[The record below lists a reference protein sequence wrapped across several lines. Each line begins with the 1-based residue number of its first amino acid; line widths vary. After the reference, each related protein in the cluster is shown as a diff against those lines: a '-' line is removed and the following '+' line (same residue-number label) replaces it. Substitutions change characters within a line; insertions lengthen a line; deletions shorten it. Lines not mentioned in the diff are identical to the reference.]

1 MTLEMNE
8 EYFMQLDE
16 KLTLVPLTYDK
27 AFKRIFRTNLDI
39 LKDFLKDV
47 IPLDIDKECNI
58 RLMDGEL
65 PKENMKEKGKI
76 IDIYVV
82 LDRKIYVDIEMNKSK
97 FETVLQRNIK
107 YKDKLSS
114 MLPESNEDYKALTS
128 KKLYQLNLNAYP
140 YEKILDDIIVLY
152 GLKTHHIYSSD
163 ECMVV
168 KSLERYRDLYYNKSN
183 KEKDVIWLTI
193 LTSRTFTELYEL
205 SRQILSKEK
214 VKKLMEA
221 AISMSKDGFILH
233 EWQKD
238 KFDALVKYN
247 EIEDA
252 KKEGKSLGI
261 EEGKS
266 LGIEEGRALGKAEG
280 TKEKAIEIAKNLI
293 KENVDINI
301 IVKSTG
307 LTKKDINLLKENTDE

>member
-1 MTLEMNE
+1 MTFKLEI
-8 EYFMQLDE
+8 EYFEQLDE

-39 LKDFLKDV
+39 LKEFLKDV
-47 IPLDIDKECNI
+47 IPLDIDKDCNI

-65 PKENMKEKGKI
+65 PKENMKEKGRI
-76 IDIYVV
+76 VDIYVV
-82 LDRKIYVDIEMNKSK
+82 LDGKIYVDIEMNKSK

-114 MLPESNEDYKALTS
+114 MLPESDEDFKAITS
-128 KKLYQLNLNAYP
+128 KKLYQLNLNAYLF
-140 YEKILDDIIVLY
+140 EKILDDILVLY
-152 GLKTHHIYSSD
+152 GLKTHKIYSSD
-163 ECMVV
+163 ECMIV
-168 KSLERYRDLYYNKSN
+168 KSLERYRDLYYNKGN
-183 KEKDVIWLTI
+183 KERDVIWLTI
-193 LTSRTFTELYEL
+193 LISRTFTELYEL
-205 SRQILSKEK
+205 SKQILSKDQ

-252 KKEGKSLGI
+252 KKEG
-261 EEGKS
+261 
-266 LGIEEGRALGKAEG
+266 RTEG
-280 TKEKAIEIAKNLI
+280 TKEKTFEIAKNLLNMKMSI
-293 KENVDINI
+293 EDIS
-301 IVKSTG
+301 KATG
-307 LTKKDINLLKENTDE
+307 LTENEIKKLNDNKNDTDN

>member
-1 MTLEMNE
+1 MFKLET
-8 EYFMQLDE
+8 EYFEQLDE

-82 LDRKIYVDIEMNKSK
+82 LDGKIYVDIEMNKSK

-114 MLPESNEDYKALTS
+114 MLPESNEDYKKLTS

-168 KSLERYRDLYYNKSN
+168 KSLERYRDLYYNKGN

>member
-1 MTLEMNE
+1 MILEMNE

-47 IPLDIDKECNI
+47 IPLDIDKDCNI

-82 LDRKIYVDIEMNKSK
+82 LDGKIYVDIEMNKSK

-114 MLPESNEDYKALTS
+114 MLPESDEDFKNLTR

-168 KSLERYRDLYYNKSN
+168 KSLERYRNLYYNKGN

-261 EEGKS
+261 EEG
-266 LGIEEGRALGKAEG
+266 RALGKAEG
-280 TKEKAIEIAKNLI
+280 TKEKAIEIAKKMLKRNMI
-293 KENVDINI
+293 MKDISEI
-301 IVKSTG
+301 TG
-307 LTKKDINLLKENTDE
+307 LTKEDIQKLSEGKNDTN

>member
-82 LDRKIYVDIEMNKSK
+82 LDGKIYVDIEMNKSK

-168 KSLERYRDLYYNKSN
+168 KSLERYRDLYYNKGN

>member
-97 FETVLQRNIK
+97 FEMVLQRNIK

-168 KSLERYRDLYYNKSN
+168 KSLERYRDLYYNKGN

-261 EEGKS
+261 EEG
-266 LGIEEGRALGKAEG
+266 RALGKAEG

-301 IVKSTG
+301 MRV
-307 LTKKDINLLKENTDE
+307 

>member
-1 MTLEMNE
+1 MTFKLEE
-8 EYFMQLDE
+8 EYFGQLDE

-39 LKDFLKDV
+39 LKEFLKDV
-47 IPLDIDKECNI
+47 IPLDIDKDCNI

-82 LDRKIYVDIEMNKSK
+82 LDGKIYVDIEMNRSK
-97 FETVLQRNIK
+97 FESVLERNIK

-114 MLPESNEDYKALTS
+114 MLPESNEDFKAITS

-140 YEKILDDIIVLY
+140 FEKVLDDIIVLY
-152 GLKTHHIYSSD
+152 GLKTHKIYSSD

-168 KSLERYRDLYYNKSN
+168 KSLERYRDLYYNKGN

-205 SRQILSKEK
+205 SNQILSKDK

-221 AISMSKDGFILH
+221 AVSMSKDGFILH

-252 KKEGKSLGI
+252 KREGKSLGI
-261 EEGKS
+261 EEGK
-266 LGIEEGRALGKAEG
+266 ALGKAEG
-280 TKEKAIEIAKNLI
+280 KAEGI
-293 KENVDINI
+293 KENTIKIARNMLNMKMSIKDIS
-301 IVKSTG
+301 KATG
-307 LTKKDINLLKENTDE
+307 LTEENIQRLNEKNIKD

>member
-1 MTLEMNE
+1 MTFKLET
-8 EYFMQLDE
+8 EYFEQLDE

-39 LKDFLKDV
+39 LKEFLKDV
-47 IPLDIDKECNI
+47 IPLDIDKDCNI

-65 PKENMKEKGKI
+65 PKENMKEKGRI
-76 IDIYVV
+76 VDIYVV
-82 LDRKIYVDIEMNKSK
+82 LDGKIYVDIEMNKSK
-97 FETVLQRNIK
+97 FKTVLQRNIK

-114 MLPESNEDYKALTS
+114 LLPESDEDFKSITS

-140 YEKILDDIIVLY
+140 FEKILEDIIVLY
-152 GLKTHHIYSSD
+152 GLKTHKIYSSD
-163 ECMVV
+163 ECMIV
-168 KSLERYRDLYYNKSN
+168 KSLERYRDLYYNKGN
-183 KEKDVIWLTI
+183 KERDVIWLTI

-205 SRQILSKEK
+205 SKQILSKDQ

-252 KKEGKSLGI
+252 KKEG
-261 EEGKS
+261 
-266 LGIEEGRALGKAEG
+266 RAEGKAEG
-280 TKEKAIEIAKNLI
+280 TKEKTIQIARNLLNMKMSIE
-293 KENVDINI
+293 DIS
-301 IVKSTG
+301 KATG
-307 LTKKDINLLKENTDE
+307 LTEDEIKKLSKNKNDTEN

>member
-1 MTLEMNE
+1 MTFKLET
-8 EYFMQLDE
+8 EYFEQLDE

-39 LKDFLKDV
+39 LKDFLKNV
-47 IPLDIDKECNI
+47 IPLDIDKDCNI

-65 PKENMKEKGKI
+65 PKENMKEKGRI
-76 IDIYVV
+76 VDIYVV
-82 LDRKIYVDIEMNKSK
+82 LDGKIYIDIEMNKSK

-114 MLPESNEDYKALTS
+114 MLPESEGDFKNLTS
-128 KKLYQLNLNAYP
+128 NKLYQLNLNAYP

-168 KSLERYRDLYYNKSN
+168 KSLERYRDLYYNKGN

-261 EEGKS
+261 EEG
-266 LGIEEGRALGKAEG
+266 RALGKAEGKAEG

-301 IVKSTG
+301 IAKSTG
-307 LTKKDINLLKENTDE
+307 LTKKDIQKLNEKK

>member
-1 MTLEMNE
+1 MSFKLET
-8 EYFMQLDE
+8 EYFEQLDE

-39 LKDFLKDV
+39 LKEFLKDV

-65 PKENMKEKGKI
+65 PKENMKEKGRTV
-76 IDIYVV
+76 DIYVV
-82 LDRKIYVDIEMNKSK
+82 LDGKIYVDIEMNKSK
-97 FETVLQRNIK
+97 FETVLERNIK

-114 MLPESNEDYKALTS
+114 MLPESDEDYKDLTS
-128 KKLYQLNLNAYP
+128 NKLYQLNLNAYP

-168 KSLERYRDLYYNKSN
+168 KSLERYRDLYYNKGN

-205 SRQILSKEK
+205 SRHILSKEK

-261 EEGKS
+261 EEG
-266 LGIEEGRALGKAEG
+266 RALGKAEG
-280 TKEKAIEIAKNLI
+280 IKENKIEIARNMLKKKMGI
-293 KENVDINI
+293 KDISEI
-301 IVKSTG
+301 TG
-307 LTKKDINLLKENTDE
+307 LTEEEIKSLIKNEK

>member
-1 MTLEMNE
+1 MTLEINE

-39 LKDFLKDV
+39 LKEFLKDV
-47 IPLDIDKECNI
+47 IPLDIDKDCNI

-76 IDIYVV
+76 VDIYVV
-82 LDRKIYVDIEMNKSK
+82 LDGKIYVDIEMNRSK
-97 FETVLQRNIK
+97 FETVLERNIK

-114 MLPESNEDYKALTS
+114 MLPESDEDYKALTS

-261 EEGKS
+261 EEG
-266 LGIEEGRALGKAEG
+266 RALGKAEGKAEG

-307 LTKKDINLLKENTDE
+307 LTKKDIQKLNEEK

>member
-1 MTLEMNE
+1 MNFKLET

-47 IPLDIDKECNI
+47 IPLDIDKDCNI

-76 IDIYVV
+76 VDIYVV
-82 LDRKIYVDIEMNKSK
+82 LDGKIYIDIEMNKSK
-97 FETVLQRNIK
+97 FETVLERNIK

-114 MLPESNEDYKALTS
+114 MLPESDEDYKALTS
-128 KKLYQLNLNAYP
+128 NKLYQLNLNAYP

-168 KSLERYRDLYYNKSN
+168 KSLERYRDLYYNKGN

-261 EEGKS
+261 EEG
-266 LGIEEGRALGKAEG
+266 RALGKAEG
-280 TKEKAIEIAKNLI
+280 TKEKTIEIARNLLNMQMSI
-293 KENVDINI
+293 EDIS
-301 IVKSTG
+301 KATG
-307 LTKKDINLLKENTDE
+307 LTEDEIKSLNDDKRGCHEIR

>member
-1 MTLEMNE
+1 
-8 EYFMQLDE
+8 
-16 KLTLVPLTYDK
+16 
-27 AFKRIFRTNLDI
+27 
-39 LKDFLKDV
+39 
-47 IPLDIDKECNI
+47 
-58 RLMDGEL
+58 MDGEL
-65 PKENMKEKGKI
+65 PKENMKEKGRI
-76 IDIYVV
+76 VDIYVV
-82 LDRKIYVDIEMNKSK
+82 LDGKIYIDIEMNKSK

-114 MLPESNEDYKALTS
+114 MLPESEGDFKNLTS
-128 KKLYQLNLNAYP
+128 NKLYQLNLNAYP
-140 YEKILDDIIVLY
+140 FEKILDDIIVLY

-163 ECMVV
+163 ECMVI
-168 KSLERYRDLYYNKSN
+168 KNLERYRDLYYNKGN

-205 SRQILSKEK
+205 SRHILSKEK

-252 KKEGKSLGI
+252 KKEGK
-261 EEGKS
+261 
-266 LGIEEGRALGKAEG
+266 AEG
-280 TKEKAIEIAKNLI
+280 TKEKTFEIARNMLKKKMSI
-293 KENVDINI
+293 KDISEI
-301 IVKSTG
+301 TG
-307 LTKKDINLLKENTDE
+307 LTEEEIKLLIENEK

>member
-1 MTLEMNE
+1 MNLKLET
-8 EYFMQLDE
+8 EYFEELDE
-16 KLTLVPLTYDK
+16 KLSLVPLTYDK

-76 IDIYVV
+76 IDIYVI
-82 LDRKIYVDIEMNKSK
+82 LDGKVYVDIEMNRSK
-97 FETVLQRNIK
+97 FETVLERNIK

-114 MLPESNEDYKALTS
+114 MLPESSEDFTTITS

-152 GLKTHHIYSSD
+152 GLKTHKIYSSD

-168 KSLERYRDLYYNKSN
+168 KSLERYRDLYYNKGN

-205 SRQILSKEK
+205 SRHILSKEK

-261 EEGKS
+261 EEGKN
-266 LGIEEGRALGKAEG
+266 IG
-280 TKEKAIEIAKNLI
+280 TKEKAIEIAKNLLNMKMSI
-293 KENVDINI
+293 KDIS
-301 IVKSTG
+301 KATG
-307 LTKKDINLLKENTDE
+307 LTEEEIKKLNEEK

>member
-1 MTLEMNE
+1 MNLKLET
-8 EYFMQLDE
+8 EYFEELDE
-16 KLTLVPLTYDK
+16 KLSLVPLTYDK
-27 AFKRIFRTNLDI
+27 AFKRIFRTNLDL
-39 LKDFLKDV
+39 LKEFLKDV
-47 IPLDIDKECNI
+47 IPLDIDKDCNI

-82 LDRKIYVDIEMNKSK
+82 LDGKVYVDIEMNRSK
-97 FETVLQRNIK
+97 FETVLERNIK

-114 MLPESNEDYKALTS
+114 MLPESSEDFKTITS

-152 GLKTHHIYSSD
+152 GLKTHKIYSND

-168 KSLERYRDLYYNKSN
+168 KSLERYRDLYYNKGN

-205 SRQILSKEK
+205 SRQILSKEE

-252 KKEGKSLGI
+252 KKEGKA
-261 EEGKS
+261 EGKAE
-266 LGIEEGRALGKAEG
+266 GIEEGRTLGKAEG
-280 TKEKAIEIAKNLI
+280 IKENKIEIARNML
-293 KENVDINI
+293 KENIDIDTI
-301 IVKSTG
+301 FRVTG
-307 LTKKDINLLKENTDE
+307 LTKKDIQALRNTEN

>member
-1 MTLEMNE
+1 MFKLET
-8 EYFMQLDE
+8 EYFEQLDE

-97 FETVLQRNIK
+97 FEMVLQRNIK

-261 EEGKS
+261 EEGKN
-266 LGIEEGRALGKAEG
+266 IG
-280 TKEKAIEIAKNLI
+280 TKEKAIEIAKNLLNMKMSI
-293 KENVDINI
+293 KDIS
-301 IVKSTG
+301 KATG
-307 LTKKDINLLKENTDE
+307 LTEEEIKKLNEEK

>member
-1 MTLEMNE
+1 MTFKLET
-8 EYFMQLDE
+8 EYFEQLDE

-39 LKDFLKDV
+39 LKEFLKDV
-47 IPLDIDKECNI
+47 IPLDIDKDCNI

-65 PKENMKEKGKI
+65 PKENMKEKGRI
-76 IDIYVV
+76 VDIYVV
-82 LDRKIYVDIEMNKSK
+82 LDGKIYVDIEMNKSK

-114 MLPESNEDYKALTS
+114 MLPESDEDFKAITS

-140 YEKILDDIIVLY
+140 FEKILDDIIVLY
-152 GLKTHHIYSSD
+152 GLKTHKIYSSD
-163 ECMVV
+163 ECMIV
-168 KSLERYRDLYYNKSN
+168 KSLERYRDLYYNKGN
-183 KEKDVIWLTI
+183 KERDVIWLTI

-205 SRQILSKEK
+205 LKQILSKEK

-221 AISMSKDGFILH
+221 AINMSKDGFILH

-252 KKEGKSLGI
+252 KKEG
-261 EEGKS
+261 
-266 LGIEEGRALGKAEG
+266 RAEGKAEG
-280 TKEKAIEIAKNLI
+280 TKENTIQIARNLLNMKMSIEDISKA
-293 KENVDINI
+293 
-301 IVKSTG
+301 TG
-307 LTKKDINLLKENTDE
+307 LTEDEIKKLSKNKNDTEN

>member
-1 MTLEMNE
+1 MTFKLET
-8 EYFMQLDE
+8 EYFEQLDE
-16 KLTLVPLTYDK
+16 KLALVPLTYDK

-39 LKDFLKDV
+39 LKEFLKDV

-65 PKENMKEKGKI
+65 PKENMKEKGRI
-76 IDIYVV
+76 VDIYVV
-82 LDRKIYVDIEMNKSK
+82 LDGKIYIDIEMNKSK

-114 MLPESNEDYKALTS
+114 MLPESEGDFKNLTS
-128 KKLYQLNLNAYP
+128 NKLYQLNLNAYP

-168 KSLERYRDLYYNKSN
+168 KSLERYRDLYYNKGN

-205 SRQILSKEK
+205 SRHILSKEK

-261 EEGKS
+261 EEG
-266 LGIEEGRALGKAEG
+266 RALGKAEG
-280 TKEKAIEIAKNLI
+280 TKEKTIEIARNMLKKKMGI
-293 KENVDINI
+293 KDISEI
-301 IVKSTG
+301 TG
-307 LTKKDINLLKENTDE
+307 LTEEEIKSLIKNEK

>member
-1 MTLEMNE
+1 MFKLET
-8 EYFMQLDE
+8 EYFEQLDE
-16 KLTLVPLTYDK
+16 KLTLIPLTYDK

-82 LDRKIYVDIEMNKSK
+82 LDGKIYVDIEMNKSK

-114 MLPESNEDYKALTS
+114 MLPESNEDYKKLTS

-163 ECMVV
+163 ECMVI
-168 KSLERYRDLYYNKSN
+168 KSLERYRDLYYNKGN

-261 EEGKS
+261 EEGKN
-266 LGIEEGRALGKAEG
+266 IG
-280 TKEKAIEIAKNLI
+280 TKEKAIEIAKNLLNMKMSI
-293 KENVDINI
+293 KDIS
-301 IVKSTG
+301 KATG
-307 LTKKDINLLKENTDE
+307 LTEEEIKKLNEEK

>member
-1 MTLEMNE
+1 
-8 EYFMQLDE
+8 
-16 KLTLVPLTYDK
+16 
-27 AFKRIFRTNLDI
+27 
-39 LKDFLKDV
+39 
-47 IPLDIDKECNI
+47 
-58 RLMDGEL
+58 
-65 PKENMKEKGKI
+65 
-76 IDIYVV
+76 
-82 LDRKIYVDIEMNKSK
+82 MNKSK

-168 KSLERYRDLYYNKSN
+168 KSLERYRDLYYNKGN

-261 EEGKS
+261 EEGKN
-266 LGIEEGRALGKAEG
+266 IG
-280 TKEKAIEIAKNLI
+280 TKEKAIEIAKNLLNMKMSI
-293 KENVDINI
+293 KDIS
-301 IVKSTG
+301 KATG
-307 LTKKDINLLKENTDE
+307 LTEEEIKKLNEEK

>member
-1 MTLEMNE
+1 MFKLET
-8 EYFMQLDE
+8 EYFEQLDE
-16 KLTLVPLTYDK
+16 KLTLIPLTYDK

-168 KSLERYRDLYYNKSN
+168 KSLERYRDLYYNKGN

-261 EEGKS
+261 EEG
-266 LGIEEGRALGKAEG
+266 RALGKAEG

>member
-1 MTLEMNE
+1 MTLEINE
-8 EYFMQLDE
+8 EYFIQLDE

-47 IPLDIDKECNI
+47 IPLDIDKDCNI

-76 IDIYVV
+76 VDIYVV
-82 LDRKIYVDIEMNKSK
+82 LDGKIYVDIEMNRSK
-97 FETVLQRNIK
+97 FETVLERNIK

-168 KSLERYRDLYYNKSN
+168 KSLERYRDLYYNNGN

-205 SRQILSKEK
+205 SRHILSKEK

-252 KKEGKSLGI
+252 KKEGK
-261 EEGKS
+261 
-266 LGIEEGRALGKAEG
+266 AEG
-280 TKEKAIEIAKNLI
+280 TKEKTFEIARNMLKKKMGI
-293 KENVDINI
+293 KDISEI
-301 IVKSTG
+301 TG
-307 LTKKDINLLKENTDE
+307 LTEEEIKSLIKNEK

>member
-1 MTLEMNE
+1 MTFKLET
-8 EYFMQLDE
+8 EYFEQLDE

-168 KSLERYRDLYYNKSN
+168 KSLERYRDLYYNKGN

-261 EEGKS
+261 EEGKN
-266 LGIEEGRALGKAEG
+266 IG
-280 TKEKAIEIAKNLI
+280 TKEKAIEIAKNLLNMKMSI
-293 KENVDINI
+293 KDIS
-301 IVKSTG
+301 KATG
-307 LTKKDINLLKENTDE
+307 LTEEEIKKLNEEK

>member
-1 MTLEMNE
+1 M
-8 EYFMQLDE
+8 YFVKGIKVLKIVCFIWRV
-16 KLTLVPLTYDK
+16 KLLRRRTDYDVQIRN
-27 AFKRIFRTNLDI
+27 RIFRTNLDI
-39 LKDFLKDV
+39 LKEFLKDV

-65 PKENMKEKGKI
+65 PKENMKEKGRI
-76 IDIYVV
+76 VDIYVV
-82 LDRKIYVDIEMNKSK
+82 LDGKIYIDIEMNKSK

-114 MLPESNEDYKALTS
+114 MLPESEGDFKNLTS
-128 KKLYQLNLNAYP
+128 NKLYQLNLNAYP
-140 YEKILDDIIVLY
+140 FEKILDDIIVLY

-163 ECMVV
+163 ECMVI

-214 VKKLMEA
+214 VKQLMEA

-252 KKEGKSLGI
+252 KKEGK
-261 EEGKS
+261 
-266 LGIEEGRALGKAEG
+266 AEG
-280 TKEKAIEIAKNLI
+280 TKEKTFEIARNMLKKKMSI
-293 KENVDINI
+293 KDISEI
-301 IVKSTG
+301 TG
-307 LTKKDINLLKENTDE
+307 LTEEEIKLLIENEK

>member
-1 MTLEMNE
+1 MFKLET
-8 EYFMQLDE
+8 EYFEQLDE

-39 LKDFLKDV
+39 LKEFLKDV
-47 IPLDIDKECNI
+47 IPLDIDKDCNI

-76 IDIYVV
+76 VDIYVV
-82 LDRKIYVDIEMNKSK
+82 LDGKIYVDIEMNRSK
-97 FETVLQRNIK
+97 FETVLERNIK

-114 MLPESNEDYKALTS
+114 MLPESDEDYKALTS
-128 KKLYQLNLNAYP
+128 NKLYQLNLNAYP

-168 KSLERYRDLYYNKSN
+168 KSLERYRDLYYNKGN

-261 EEGKS
+261 EEG
-266 LGIEEGRALGKAEG
+266 RALGKAEGKAEG

-307 LTKKDINLLKENTDE
+307 LTKKDIQKLNEEK